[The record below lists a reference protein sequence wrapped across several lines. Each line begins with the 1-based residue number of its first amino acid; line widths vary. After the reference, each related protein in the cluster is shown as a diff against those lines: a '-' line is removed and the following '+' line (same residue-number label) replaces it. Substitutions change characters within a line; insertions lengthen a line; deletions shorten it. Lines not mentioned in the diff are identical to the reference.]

1 MPELK
6 RPAPTESTALM
17 LAKRSKHELV
27 ATKAQDG
34 ALLQSGPA
42 RTSNMEAP
50 IMLLTGHE
58 GEIYSAKFHPDGQF
72 LASAGFDRQILFWKV
87 YGECDNFHTMSPSHS
102 GAIVDLHFTHD
113 GGHIFTAS
121 TGKTN
126 RKQVFSK
133 MLVYVVRFIFVK
145 LFL

>member
-17 LAKRSKHELV
+17 LAKRSRNELV
-27 ATKAQDG
+27 ATQAEDG
-34 ALLQSGPA
+34 TGLQSGPP
-42 RTSNMEAP
+42 RTSNMDAP

-58 GEIYSAKFHPDGQF
+58 GEIYSAKFHPEGEF

-87 YGECDNFHTMSPSHS
+87 YGECENFHVMSPSHS
-102 GAIVDLHFTHD
+102 GAIVDLHFTSD

-121 TGKTN
+121 TGTELN
-126 RKQVFSK
+126 CF
-133 MLVYVVRFIFVK
+133 
-145 LFL
+145 